1 MGSRG
6 RILKLKH
13 AEEILPIVFM
23 LIISI
28 LFHSLF
34 IFEENNLVVNM
45 DAINQYPFFYI
56 HLLESFAGGN
66 FFWSWSYGLGGDLWG
81 EFAYYYATSPLF
93 HAVVIAE
100 KLFDFEWGI
109 LDVVTFKMYLSVFK
123 SFFGMLGMY
132 LLIRYEEFERWK
144 ALTSA
149 LTYGSAIIFF
159 SHAALIEYLT
169 ETFIYVPFTIFGL
182 LYYQRTG
189 KSRYFI
195 LGIFLSLFSNYY
207 MGFINSIFYGL
218 AALILTPL
226 RKHGKEGFITSLIR
240 TYAPYALHYAIGL
253 GLACIGFLPGILSV
267 RESGR
272 MALDPIIPAFFDR
285 QWFLR
290 LPEQIWSDLGYL
302 GFPLITVIILFLLTT
317 SKDQKTKRKSLL
329 ALILFICYFV
339 PYMYSVFNGFSAIQ
353 YRWFHILSFSVAF
366 ALPNWLTLVIQD
378 KRINRKHILMVA
390 VAGLAILYTK
400 QERTG
405 IPVDKYDIGVFSFGL
420 ASLICLYVLSFKEWG
435 SRRLLTPLL
444 VVSVAANGV
453 VNVTGFS
460 EEKIL
465 NKLGAANLTDEYF
478 QQYSLDNLEE
488 RRVFSDLMPRK
499 EEFYRTQYITDHR
512 LNHSMLYGYYGTS
525 AYNSVSKENIN
536 SFIKTDFNVLQR
548 NPLRNSNVV
557 VAYSL
562 FDQRWALETGL
573 GIRYQVLAKDSEPPF
588 DYQIVQ
594 ETPHYFVYEHN
605 APVGLDMWYT
615 QTILASEWQKLNP
628 AQRDALFLNTLM
640 VADKQAKTV
649 DGAWQNY
656 LPEEIPVIPDQV
668 KYENMSYKNE
678 ILTVKENGA
687 LTIPIPEK
695 NRAGEFLVYFD
706 LAPIEDRE
714 VPINVNG
721 KQTLKRD
728 SRYIYNYGNES
739 YVFRVSGQA
748 NQIELR
754 LPAGTYQFSSM
765 QIFWNSYEEFKKQT
779 EERQIYNLEN
789 LAIDANKVSGNISVG
804 EKGILFL
811 SIPYSKGWNLK
822 VNGEEQPIQEVQSS
836 FVGIPL
842 EEGDYEIALAYITP
856 GFYMGFWISILSL
869 FAAFALHLHGRGCR
883 IKISKLF
890 GS

>member
-1 MGSRG
+1 MGVGG
-6 RILKLKH
+6 RIVKLKR

-34 IFEENNLVVNM
+34 IFDENNLVVNM

-56 HLLESFAGGN
+56 HLLESFTAGN

-81 EFAYYYATSPLF
+81 EFAYYYTTSPLF
-93 HAVVIAE
+93 YAVVIAE
-100 KLFDFEWGI
+100 KIFDFEWGI

-123 SFFGMLGMY
+123 SFCGMLGMY

-144 ALTSA
+144 ALISA

-169 ETFIYVPFTIFGL
+169 ETFIYVPLTIFGL

-189 KSRYFI
+189 KSRFFI

-218 AALILTPL
+218 AVLILTPL
-226 RKHGKEGFITSLIR
+226 KKYGRESFVTSLIR
-240 TYAPYALHYAIGL
+240 TYGPYALHYAIGL
-253 GLACIGFLPGILSV
+253 GLAGLGLLPGILSV

-272 MALDPIIPAFFDR
+272 MAFDPIIPAFFDR
-285 QWFLR
+285 HWFLR
-290 LPEQIWSDLGYL
+290 LPEQVWSDLGYL
-302 GFPLITVIILFLLTT
+302 GFPLITIIILFLLATP
-317 SKDQKTKRKSLL
+317 KDPETKRKSLL
-329 ALILFICYFV
+329 ALALFICYFV

-366 ALPNWLTLVIQD
+366 ALPNWLTLAIQD
-378 KRINRKHILMVA
+378 KRLNPKHLLLLAFMVA
-390 VAGLAILYTK
+390 AILYTK

-405 IPVDKYDIGVFSFGL
+405 IPLDKYDWGVFSFGL
-420 ASLICLYVLSFKEWG
+420 ASVFCLYALSVKEWG
-435 SRRLLTPLL
+435 NRHWLTGLL
-444 VVSVAANGV
+444 VVFVAANGV
-453 VNVTGFS
+453 VNVTGYS

-488 RRVFSDLMPRK
+488 KKVFSELVPGK
-499 EEFYRTQYITDHR
+499 EEFYRTQYSTDQR
-512 LNHSMLYGYYGTS
+512 LNHSMLYGYYGAS

-548 NPLRNSNVV
+548 NPLRNSSVV

-562 FDQRWALETGL
+562 FDQRWALETAM

-588 DYQIVQ
+588 DYRIAQ
-594 ETPHYFVYEHN
+594 ETPHYIVYEHN

-615 QTILASEWQKLNP
+615 QTISASEWRQLNP

-640 VADKQAKTV
+640 VPDKQAKNV
-649 DGAWQNY
+649 DGVWQSY
-656 LPEEIPVIPDQV
+656 LPEEIPVALDQV

-695 NRAGEFLVYFD
+695 NNPGEFLVYFD
-706 LAPIEDRE
+706 LAPVEDRE
-714 VPINVNG
+714 MPINVNG
-721 KQTLKRD
+721 KEALKRD
-728 SRYIYNYGNES
+728 SRYIYDYGNDS

-748 NQIELR
+748 NQIELK

-765 QIFWNSYEEFKKQT
+765 QIFWNSYEEFQKQT

-789 LAIDANKVSGNISVG
+789 LVIEANKVNGNISVG

-811 SIPYSKGWNLK
+811 SIPYSKGWSLK

-836 FVGIPL
+836 FMGIPL
-842 EEGDYEIALAYITP
+842 EEGNYEIALAYITP
-856 GFYMGFWISILSL
+856 GFYTGLWISVLSL
-869 FAAFALHLHGRGCR
+869 FAAFALHLLGRSGR
-883 IKISKLF
+883 LK
-890 GS
+890 